1 MNPTIDPN
9 LLPYQN
15 LLANLQ
21 SGAVPAELASLID
34 AQTGSFKLGDTFV
47 SPGAVRELDPYTG
60 SRHVQYATPGG
71 SAQNAN
77 IWNVG
82 PGGAEFL
89 GPEGI
94 PAAVQPTAPS
104 WLPTMGM
111 DWNPQAQSQM
121 QMGQTPAALG
131 SPWAGQQASVGGV
144 ASTGHAP
151 VNRSQADR
159 QQGDLGQSTI
169 AQFIQLLRGMGVR
182 S

>member
-9 LLPYQN
+9 LYPYQN

-21 SGAVPAELASLID
+21 GGSIPAELASLID
-34 AQTGSFKLGDTFV
+34 PQTGSFKLGDAFV

-82 PGGAEFL
+82 PTGPVWFGAD
-89 GPEGI
+89 GQ
-94 PAAVQPTAPS
+94 PAAEQPTAPS
-104 WLPTMGM
+104 WLPTMDM
-111 DWNPQAQSQM
+111 SWQPQIQSQM

-131 SPWAGQQASVGGV
+131 SPWAGQSLGGGNV
-144 ASTGHAP
+144 GHAP
-151 VNRSQADR
+151 VDRSRDT
-159 QQGDLGQSTI
+159 GSPNDPGQSTI
-169 AQFIQLLRGMGVR
+169 AQFIQLLRGLGVQP
-182 S
+182 